1 MNSSFRDSRDPLR
14 TTQKTRCLLPG
25 IGGVG
30 YRRLRAWHGFRHT
43 NRKVGSLQA
52 SRRKIIATADGRIV
66 PADAGPMRSVLR
78 ITELWITIHHV
89 SETSPVR
96 TAAKTQSEVLRQR
109 RNSEDSK
116 TENMMLQNNGVPGA
130 PRLDFEAWRVLL
142 RSNCGGEVDVT
153 APNAFAGWMGPI
165 SVCGLAAK
173 SFNGNNGGE
182 ESHGQ
187 PLMCTERRMRVALGS
202 GGLLRLLPQDGGLF

>member
-1 MNSSFRDSRDPLR
+1 MGGGGSRNL
-14 TTQKTRCLLPG
+14 G
-25 IGGVG
+25 
-30 YRRLRAWHGFRHT
+30 AWLGFPHT
-43 NRKVGSLQA
+43 NRKGGSLGA
-52 SRRKIIATADGRIV
+52 PRRKIIATADGRIV

-130 PRLDFEAWRVLL
+130 PRLDFEAWRGLL
-142 RSNCGGEVDVT
+142 RAKFGGEGGGT

-165 SVCGLAAK
+165 SVC
-173 SFNGNNGGE
+173 
-182 ESHGQ
+182 
-187 PLMCTERRMRVALGS
+187 
-202 GGLLRLLPQDGGLF
+202 